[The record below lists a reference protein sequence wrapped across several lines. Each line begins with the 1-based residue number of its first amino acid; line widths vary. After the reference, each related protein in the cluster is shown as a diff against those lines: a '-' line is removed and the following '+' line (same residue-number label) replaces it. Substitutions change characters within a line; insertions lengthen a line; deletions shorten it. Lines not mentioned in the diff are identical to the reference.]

1 MQKIHNKIKIRANS
15 TKIISITVL
24 TLLLL
29 SFVAVANAA
38 SPPSTGGNGTPLR
51 TLTTETF
58 MSIAPNPVGV
68 NQSATLFV
76 FLDLDAPTVSGIAY
90 WGWNFT
96 VTVTDPQGHSTTL
109 TPPMSLP
116 NGYTYIGYTPTMTGT
131 YQLQAHFAQ
140 VNLTFTDTG
149 AGGFTPGL
157 YTYLASESTVKNLT
171 VTETQVTPWPD
182 TPLPTSYW
190 DNPVYST
197 NLRWYTLLNNWLG
210 GIGGGAPTSTTGP
223 LSAHILW
230 TKPLAYG
237 GLSGG
242 TVSTDDS
249 NTGSSLRDGSRP
261 GLNYYTGLLY
271 QNKLTQ
277 FIIDGYFIYNIQP
290 QLNAGVRCLDLRT
303 GALVWENLTMPNISC
318 GQVTT
323 LNMGLGS
330 GSLAYL
336 WYASGTNWYQIDAF
350 TGKLITVYTGAQ
362 SFSPIQGPNGE
373 ILVYTL
379 NSANHWLSLWN
390 STWAIQATGGSDS
403 KAATLNP
410 TAESYQPYTTMT
422 HAWAN
427 GIQWNET
434 IPATYTSIPGNNSL
448 PTFSYGQ
455 LDYQDGVL
463 VAVGSFFT
471 NTTNPIWEDVG
482 YSTDYTPITAS
493 NPNGGQLWAVN
504 RTNIGW
510 GEGGPSNAGLY
521 TFSGATFGSGVYGL
535 FQRETLQWHII
546 NVKTGLEQAVTPPL
560 NTLPGVSDWAYYD
573 WHANIANGI
582 MYTAGYSGEVCAFNT
597 TTGKN
602 MWVFNVGDT
611 GVENPFGT
619 LPTYGGVTIT
629 NGVVYYG
636 PTEHTPPTPMYRGY
650 NLYAMNATTGELI
663 WKIPAFFT
671 SIAQSNGILTGYDGY
686 DNQIYAFGKGT
697 SATTVSAPQ
706 TEIPLGTNALITGTV
721 TDQSPGETCL
731 GYPAAGTPAIA
742 DANMGDWMAYL
753 YKQQPE
759 PTNATGVP
767 VTLSY
772 IDPNN
777 NYYTIGTTTSD
788 ANGQYVL
795 PFKPDVPGTYT
806 ITATFGGTNSYY
818 SSSAE
823 THLLVSEPA
832 TTATPNAF
840 PISGLATTQDLL
852 TYVAGAAIAII
863 IAIVIVSVV
872 LSQWLLRKRP

>member
-1 MQKIHNKIKIRANS
+1 MQTNFLNFKSYS
-15 TKIISITVL
+15 TKILSIAAL
-24 TLLLL
+24 SLLLL
-29 SFVAVANAA
+29 SLVAFASAANQ
-38 SPPSTGGNGTPLR
+38 PTTGGNGTPLR
-51 TLTTETF
+51 TFKTNTF
-58 MSIAPNPVGV
+58 MSISPNPAGV
-68 NQSATLFV
+68 NQSVTLFI
-76 FLDLDAPTVSGIAY
+76 FLDLDAPTVSGTAY

-96 VTVTDPQGHSTTL
+96 VTVTDPQGHSSTL

-116 NGYTYIGYTPTMTGT
+116 NGYTYLGYTPTMTGT

-140 VNLTFTDTG
+140 LNLTFSDTG
-149 AGGFTPGL
+149 AGGFTKGL
-157 YTYLASESTVKNLT
+157 YTFLASDSTVKNLT
-171 VTETQVTPWPD
+171 VTTTQVTPLPN
-182 TPLPTSYW
+182 TPLPESYW
-190 DNPVYST
+190 EHPVYST
-197 NLRWYTLLNNWLG
+197 NLQWYSLLNNWVG

-230 TKPLAYG
+230 TKPLSYG

-242 TVSTDDS
+242 TVSVDNS
-249 NTGSSLRDGSRP
+249 NTGSPLRDGSRP

-290 QLNAGVRCLDLRT
+290 QLNAGVRCLNLRT
-303 GALVWENLTMPNISC
+303 GALVWENATMPNISC

-336 WYASGTNWYQIDAF
+336 WYTSGSTWYQVDAF

-362 SFSPIQGPNGE
+362 TFTPIQGPNGE

-379 NSANHWLSLWN
+379 NSANHWLTLWN
-390 STWAIQATGGSDS
+390 STWAIQATGGTNST
-403 KAATLNP
+403 AAKLNP
-410 TAESYQPYTTMT
+410 TAESYTPYSAAV
-422 HAWAN
+422 HDWNN

-434 IPATYTSIPGNNSL
+434 IPATYNAITGVNSL
-448 PTFSYGQ
+448 PSLSYGQ
-455 LDYQDGVL
+455 LDYPDGVL
-463 VAVGSFFT
+463 VASGNFYT

-482 YSTDYTPITAS
+482 YSTEYMPITAS

-535 FQRETLQWHII
+535 FERETLRWHII
-546 NVKTGLEQAVTPPL
+546 NIKTGIEQAVTPPL
-560 NTLPGVSDWAYYD
+560 NTLPGVSDWAFYD

-582 MYTAGYSGEVCAFNT
+582 MYTAGYSGEICAFNT
-597 TTGKN
+597 TTGAN

-629 NGVVYYG
+629 KGVVYYG

-650 NLYAMNATTGELI
+650 KLFAMNATTGEKI
-663 WKIPAFFT
+663 WDIPAFFT
-671 SIAQSNGILTGYDGY
+671 SIAQADGVLTGYDGY
-686 DNQIYAFGKGT
+686 DNQIYAFGKGS

-706 TEIPLGTNALITGTV
+706 TEVILGSNVLLQGTV

-742 DANMGDWMAYL
+742 DAYMGDWMAYL
-753 YKQQPE
+753 YKQQPL

-767 VTLSY
+767 VTLS
-772 IDPNN
+772 IVDPNN
-777 NYYTIGTTTSD
+777 NYYVIGVTTSD
-788 ANGQYVL
+788 INGQYTL
-795 PFKPDVPGTYT
+795 PYKPEVPGTYT
-806 ITATFGGTNSYY
+806 VIATFAGTNSYY

-823 THLLVSEPA
+823 THILVGENTA
-832 TTATPNAF
+832 TATPTAIVQSN
-840 PISGLATTQDLL
+840 LATTQDLL
-852 TYVAGAAIAII
+852 TYIVGAAVAII
-863 IAIVIVSVV
+863 IAIAVV
-872 LSQWLLRKRP
+872 GALLLKKK